1 MVRNSNDTV
10 KAGMIFFA
18 CMIVLASV
26 IVGYLFLTKL
36 LDEENKTIEYKH
48 EQSRKNAEI
57 SEELLAK
64 ELNTEKKKFILSDRG
79 GNVLDNSYSSHWVD
93 KDLSGNVKTDD
104 GEYIVYFDT
113 EQIKK
118 EDVEMYKPVKI
129 KKIVKEG

>member
-10 KAGMIFFA
+10 EAGMIFFA
-18 CMIVLASV
+18 CMIVFASV
-26 IVGYLFLTKL
+26 IVGYLFLTKV
-36 LDEENKTIEYKH
+36 LDEENKKIEYKH
-48 EQSRKNAEI
+48 EQSHKNAEI
-57 SEELLAK
+57 SEDLIAK

-79 GNVLDNSYSSHWVD
+79 GKVLGESYSSSWIN

-113 EQIKK
+113 EQVKK

>member
-10 KAGMIFFA
+10 EAGMIFFA
-18 CMIVLASV
+18 CMIVFASV
-26 IVGYLFLTKL
+26 IVGYLFSTKL
-36 LDEENKTIEYKH
+36 LDEENKKIEYKH

-79 GNVLDNSYSSHWVD
+79 GKVLGESYSSSWIN

-113 EQIKK
+113 EQVKK

>member
-10 KAGMIFFA
+10 EAGMIFFA
-18 CMIVLASV
+18 CMIVFTSV

-36 LDEENKTIEYKH
+36 LDEENKKIEYKH
-48 EQSRKNAEI
+48 KQSHKNAEI
-57 SEELLAK
+57 SEDLIAK

-79 GNVLDNSYSSHWVD
+79 GKVLGESYSSSWIN

-113 EQIKK
+113 EQVKK

>member
-10 KAGMIFFA
+10 EAGMIFFA
-18 CMIVLASV
+18 CMIVFASV

-36 LDEENKTIEYKH
+36 LDEENKKIEYKH

>member
-1 MVRNSNDTV
+1 ME
-10 KAGMIFFA
+10 AGMIFFA
-18 CMIVLASV
+18 CMIVFASV

-36 LDEENKTIEYKH
+36 LDEENKKIEYKH
-48 EQSRKNAEI
+48 EQSHKNAEI
-57 SEELLAK
+57 SEDLIAK

-79 GNVLDNSYSSHWVD
+79 GKVLDNSYSSHWVD

>member
-10 KAGMIFFA
+10 EAGMIFFA
-18 CMIVLASV
+18 CMIVFASV

-36 LDEENKTIEYKH
+36 LDEENKKIEYKH

-118 EDVEMYKPVKI
+118 KM
-129 KKIVKEG
+129 

>member
-10 KAGMIFFA
+10 EAGMIFFA
-18 CMIVLASV
+18 CMIVFASV

-36 LDEENKTIEYKH
+36 LDEENKKIEYKH

-79 GNVLDNSYSSHWVD
+79 GDVLDNSYSSYWVD

>member
-1 MVRNSNDTV
+1 MVKNSNDTV
-10 KAGMIFFA
+10 EAGMIFFA
-18 CMIVLASV
+18 CMIVFASV
-26 IVGYLFLTKL
+26 IVGYLFLTKV
-36 LDEENKTIEYKH
+36 LDEENKKIEYKH
-48 EQSRKNAEI
+48 EQSHKNAEI

-104 GEYIVYFDT
+104 GEYIVYFAT
-113 EQIKK
+113 EKIKK

>member
-1 MVRNSNDTV
+1 MSGKSGNLEDWLLLILV
-10 KAGMIFFA
+10 FFIVFFSIGGY
-18 CMIVLASV
+18 IVLAK
-26 IVGYLFLTKL
+26 I
-36 LDEENKTIEYKH
+36 EEKEDKKIEYRH

-57 SEELLAK
+57 SEGLLSK

-79 GNVLDNSYSSHWVD
+79 GNVLDNSYSSYWVD
-93 KDLSGNVKTDD
+93 KDLSGKVKTDD

>member
-1 MVRNSNDTV
+1 MVKNSNDTV
-10 KAGMIFFA
+10 EAGMIFFA
-18 CMIVLASV
+18 CMIVFASV
-26 IVGYLFLTKL
+26 IVGYLFLTKV
-36 LDEENKTIEYKH
+36 LDEENKKIEYKH
-48 EQSRKNAEI
+48 EQSHKNAEI

>member
-10 KAGMIFFA
+10 EAGMIFFA
-18 CMIVLASV
+18 CMIVFASV

-36 LDEENKTIEYKH
+36 LDEENKKIEYKH
-48 EQSRKNAEI
+48 EQSHKNAEI
-57 SEELLAK
+57 SEDLIAK

-79 GNVLDNSYSSHWVD
+79 GKVLGESYSSSWIN

-113 EQIKK
+113 EQVKK

>member
-10 KAGMIFFA
+10 EAGMIFFA
-18 CMIVLASV
+18 CMIVFASV

-36 LDEENKTIEYKH
+36 LDEENKKIEYKH
-48 EQSRKNAEI
+48 GQSRKNAEI

-79 GNVLDNSYSSHWVD
+79 GDVLDNSYSSYWVD

>member
-10 KAGMIFFA
+10 EAGMIFFA
-18 CMIVLASV
+18 CMIVFASV
-26 IVGYLFLTKL
+26 IVGYLFLTKV
-36 LDEENKTIEYKH
+36 LDEENKKIEYKH
-48 EQSRKNAEI
+48 EQSHKNAEI
-57 SEELLAK
+57 SEDLIAK

-79 GNVLDNSYSSHWVD
+79 GKVLGESYSSSWVD

-113 EQIKK
+113 EQVKK